1 MAQKK
6 RSKKSKKNSGGF
18 GAFLLKAILFT
29 ALVAAV
35 FWGVTK
41 GLDWL
46 EGRGKKTD
54 LTPTV
59 TGGAKTPT
67 GTEPTKDPKNPQG
80 ATKAPTANPAKTPTQ
95 GAKTPTPAPTDTPT
109 PTPTE
114 APKNLTTAAAVEKLK
129 GLSAS
134 KLKLPSDP
142 SKYTYEPDDWT
153 SVIEGK
159 ECVCVNVLSA
169 DGLRVGVYYV
179 AVDGSK
185 IFREAEDNV
194 FETIAP

>member
-6 RSKKSKKNSGGF
+6 KSKKTKKNSGGF
-18 GAFLLKAILFT
+18 GLFLIKAILLA

-54 LTPTV
+54 VTPTV
-59 TGGAKTPT
+59 TGAPKTPT
-67 GTEPTKDPKNPQG
+67 GTEPTKDPKNPDG
-80 ATKAPTANPAKTPTQ
+80 GTKAPTAKPDKTPTEST
-95 GAKTPTPAPTDTPT
+95 KTPTPAPTDTPT
-109 PTPTE
+109 PTE
-114 APKNLTTAAAVEKLK
+114 APKNLTAAAAVEKLK
-129 GLSAS
+129 GLSAA
-134 KLKLPSDP
+134 KLKLPADP

>member
-6 RSKKSKKNSGGF
+6 KSKKSKKNSGGF
-18 GAFLLKAILFT
+18 GLFLIKAILLA

-54 LTPTV
+54 VTPTV
-59 TGGAKTPT
+59 TGAPKTPT
-67 GTEPTKDPKNPQG
+67 GTEPT
-80 ATKAPTANPAKTPTQ
+80 
-95 GAKTPTPAPTDTPT
+95 
-109 PTPTE
+109 E
-114 APKNLTTAAAVEKLK
+114 APKNLTAAAAVEKLK
-129 GLSAS
+129 GLSAA
-134 KLKLPSDP
+134 KLKLPADP